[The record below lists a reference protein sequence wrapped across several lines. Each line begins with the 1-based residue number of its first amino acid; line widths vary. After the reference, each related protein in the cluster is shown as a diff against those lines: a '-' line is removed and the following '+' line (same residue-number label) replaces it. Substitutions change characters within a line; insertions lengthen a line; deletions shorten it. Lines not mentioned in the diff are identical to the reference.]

1 MLPEVTISNESTPPT
16 INNGPLVRRLKT
28 MWTREMG
35 AADVYSAQ
43 GKGMGA
49 EDFPYFTT
57 NPEIKSVYFA
67 VGGTPIEAF
76 KAAKDGGP
84 AIPSHHSPLFK
95 ITPKPAVITGT
106 QATIHALLEL
116 MPSS

>member
-1 MLPEVTISNESTPPT
+1 
-16 INNGPLVRRLKT
+16 
-28 MWTREMG
+28 
-35 AADVYSAQ
+35 
-43 GKGMGA
+43 
-49 EDFPYFTT
+49 
-57 NPEIKSVYFA
+57 
-67 VGGTPIEAF
+67 
-76 KAAKDGGP
+76 AKDGGP